1 MSDYLMSLL
10 NNPDSSCEVAVARL
24 MRYSRFAEFFKTP

>member
-10 NNPDSSCEVAVARL
+10 NNSNSACKVAVGRL
-24 MRYSRFAEFFKTP
+24 MGYSLTAQPAETP